1 MVAVMHDGK
10 ARCDG
15 KFVYGPTA
23 DNTARAHHIESGLYG
38 GCGVSTSR
46 SEEKAIFF
54 ATSGHVEEGYVY
66 VIDEGRLEAANVRA
80 HEFPDPEHPHEQEV
94 TLIEL
99 SGGAIPLS
107 VVVEKYAVDADGN
120 RVSLA

>member
-1 MVAVMHDGK
+1 VRAIPVGEFSSEREAENGGILLPKGSVAMVAVMHDGK

-23 DNTARAHHIESGLYG
+23 ENTTRAHHIESGLYG
-38 GCGVSTSR
+38 GCDVSTSR

-54 ATSGHVEEGYVY
+54 ATSGHMEEGYVY

-80 HEFPDPEHPHEQEV
+80 HDLRLKWSLPE
-94 TLIEL
+94 TC
-99 SGGAIPLS
+99 
-107 VVVEKYAVDADGN
+107 
-120 RVSLA
+120 